1 MPKKRKFVQEFIS
14 TAINGGISL
23 IENPVISSRPNTPG
37 HKDNDFH
44 EERSSKM
51 SSYLV
56 DDGWDTSGGSKRNA
70 D

>member
-14 TAINGGISL
+14 TAINAGIGL
-23 IENPVISSRPNTPG
+23 VENPVISSHPNTPG

-44 EERSSKM
+44 EGRSSKM

-56 DDGWDTSGGSKRNA
+56 DDGWDASGGSKRNA

>member
-1 MPKKRKFVQEFIS
+1 MPKKRTFMQEFNS
-14 TAINGGISL
+14 TAVNGGIDL
-23 IENPVISSRPNTPG
+23 VENPIISSRPNTPG

-44 EERSSKM
+44 EERSSEM
-51 SSYLV
+51 PSYLV